1 MYELLAE
8 ECVELAH
15 ASLKMARILRGENP
29 TPMSKHL
36 VEVMIKEEVTDVN
49 MCLKDLEIYP
59 DKAIEEFKK
68 DRFEYRIED
77 MKRRKKNAEH

>member
-59 DKAIEEFKK
+59 DKEIEEFKK

-77 MKRRKKNAEH
+77 MKRRKKNAGH